1 MQLSGINMM
10 GRELRLAR
18 PSGYVPPAGGDPSMS
33 MVSNLPHRV
42 VCCPYILTVAVAY
55 DQNAEAGVAS
65 VLNANAAGAAG
76 VAGLLGGGVGAAAG
90 QDVKARKLYI
100 GNLPLDLNVTEQT
113 MMDFFNTAMLAAFP
127 ELKNTPGNPVEQV
140 WMSGEKKFCFV
151 TFRNEDEAMKGMQL
165 DNIQLMGRP
174 LRIGRPSD
182 YVPPAGQAAPQPLS
196 ATGTNNVPLGSSA
209 PAPAAAGADAPTSV
223 VLRLTNTMTEAEVD
237 DEEEY
242 NDIKED
248 MLEECGKFGK
258 VEALEM
264 PKEGPG
270 KTMVYIKFDSL
281 ESAGNGFKMLHGRSF
296 ETRVVEA
303 SYYPEDKFDASDFS

>member
-1 MQLSGINMM
+1 MM

-18 PSGYVPPAGGDPSMS
+18 PSGYVPPIGGESAAS
-33 MVSNLPHRV
+33 TGMVSNLLHTARLLLLRPNGRV
-42 VCCPYILTVAVAY
+42 VHEQTGGEGA
-55 DQNAEAGVAS
+55 AS
-65 VLNANAAGAAG
+65 VLNATAAGAAG
-76 VAGLLGGGVGAAAG
+76 VAGLLGSVGGGAAAG
-90 QDVKARKLYI
+90 QDVKARKLYV

-113 MMDFFNTAMLAAFP
+113 MKEFFDTAMTAAFP
-127 ELKNTPGNPVEQV
+127 ELKDTPGQPVEQI

-182 YVPPAGQAAPQPLS
+182 YVPPVGQAQPQPLS
-196 ATGTNNVPLGSSA
+196 ATGTNNMPLGTGA
-209 PAPAAAGADAPTSV
+209 APAAAPGVDAPTSV

-270 KTMVYIKFDSL
+270 KTMVYVKFDSL
-281 ESAGNGFKMLHGRSF
+281 ESAGKGFKMLHGRSF

-303 SYYPEDKFDASDFS
+303 SYFPQDKFDANDFE

>member
-1 MQLSGINMM
+1 MMHCPSPISQCPFACTQSG
-10 GRELRLAR
+10 G
-18 PSGYVPPAGGDPSMS
+18 AG
-33 MVSNLPHRV
+33 
-42 VCCPYILTVAVAY
+42 A
-55 DQNAEAGVAS
+55 AS

-76 VAGLLGGGVGAAAG
+76 VAGLLGGAGSAG
-90 QDVKARKLYI
+90 QDVKARKLYV

-113 MMDFFNTAMLAAFP
+113 MKDFFDTAMTAAFP
-127 ELKNTPGNPVEQV
+127 ELKDTPGKPVEQV

-182 YVPPAGQAAPQPLS
+182 YVPPAGQAQPQPLS
-196 ATGTNNVPLGSSA
+196 ATGTNNMPLGNA
-209 PAPAAAGADAPTSV
+209 TGAAPAAAGAGASTADGAPTSV

-258 VEALEM
+258 VEALQM

-281 ESAGNGFKMLHGRSF
+281 ESAGKGFSMLHGRSF

-303 SYYPEDKFDASDFS
+303 SYFPQDKFDANDFS

>member
-1 MQLSGINMM
+1 M
-10 GRELRLAR
+10 
-18 PSGYVPPAGGDPSMS
+18 
-33 MVSNLPHRV
+33 
-42 VCCPYILTVAVAY
+42 
-55 DQNAEAGVAS
+55 
-65 VLNANAAGAAG
+65 LNATAAGAAG
-76 VAGLLGGGVGAAAG
+76 VAGLLGSVGGGAAAG
-90 QDVKARKLYI
+90 QDVKARKLYV

-113 MMDFFNTAMLAAFP
+113 MKDFFDTAMTAAFP
-127 ELKNTPGNPVEQV
+127 ELKDTPGQPVEQV

-182 YVPPAGQAAPQPLS
+182 YVPPAGQAQPQPLS
-196 ATGTNNVPLGSSA
+196 ATGTNNMPLGNG
-209 PAPAAAGADAPTSV
+209 APAAPAAAGPGAGADAPTSV

-270 KTMVYIKFDSL
+270 KTMVYVKFDSL
-281 ESAGNGFKMLHGRSF
+281 ESAGKGFKMLHGRSF

-303 SYYPEDKFDASDFS
+303 SYFPQDKFDANDFS

>member
-1 MQLSGINMM
+1 
-10 GRELRLAR
+10 
-18 PSGYVPPAGGDPSMS
+18 
-33 MVSNLPHRV
+33 
-42 VCCPYILTVAVAY
+42 
-55 DQNAEAGVAS
+55 

-76 VAGLLGGGVGAAAG
+76 VAGLLSGAGGMAPGGVAAGPG
-90 QDVKARKLYI
+90 QDVKARKLYV

-113 MMDFFNTAMLAAFP
+113 MKDFFDTAMTAAFP
-127 ELKNTPGNPVEQV
+127 EMAETPGKPVEQV

-182 YVPPAGQAAPQPLS
+182 YVPPAGQAQPQPLS
-196 ATGTNNVPLGSSA
+196 ATGTNNMPLGA
-209 PAPAAAGADAPTSV
+209 PGGAPAAAAPAGAAGAPAPTSV

-237 DEEEY
+237 DDEEY

-258 VEALEM
+258 VESLEM

-270 KTMVYIKFDSL
+270 KTMVFVKFDSL
-281 ESAGNGFKMLHGRSF
+281 ESAAKGFSMLHGRSF

-303 SYYPEDKFDASDFS
+303 SYFPQDKFDAKEFS